1 MQSALE
7 RLVEL
12 FPTRAMEPVLRDRYN
27 AQATGEWH
35 DVRDFIVAHY
45 HLTQREDSEF
55 WRYTANMEIP
65 DSLAEIL
72 ALWRERGVLALDGGH
87 LFQTGSWASVLI
99 GQRCLPR
106 GVHALAD
113 RAEPVFAANQIRK
126 IAGECATAARAMPD
140 HAEFIRHRCAAPEPA
155 QT

>member
-1 MQSALE
+1 MTARLGSDAFDIRRDDLAGPDVIALLE
-7 RLVEL
+7 
-12 FPTRAMEPVLRDRYN
+12 
-27 AQATGEWH
+27 
-35 DVRDFIVAHY
+35 AH
-45 HLTQREDSEF
+45 
-55 WRYTANMEIP
+55 
-65 DSLAEIL
+65 LAEIL

-126 IAGECATAARAMPD
+126 IAGECAAAARAMPD
-140 HAEFIRHRCAAPEPA
+140 HAEFIRQRCAAPELA
-155 QT
+155 QA